1 MKLHPAS
8 RALRGKLRVP
18 GDKSISHRSIILGAL
33 AKGTTEVSGF
43 LYGAD
48 CLATVDCFGKLGV
61 RVEEARRKTDGRTV
75 LHVEGRGIFA
85 LDRPQTVLDAK
96 NSGTTARLLTG
107 VLAAQAFES
116 TITGDASLV
125 RRPMKRVTEPLGT
138 MGARIESVN
147 GDDCL
152 PLRIQGTRLN
162 ATDYRMR
169 VASAQVKSAILLAAL
184 YAEAPTILHE
194 TVPSRDHTERMLAA
208 FGAALAVE
216 EEKKVSPVAHRIT
229 LTPGKLLRAQ
239 KIHIPA
245 DISSAAFLMA
255 AALLVPESEV
265 LLKEVGIN
273 PTRAGL
279 LHVLEALG
287 ADVELTQVHDAMEPY
302 ADILVKH
309 SLLVCPEGR
318 LEIEGEI
325 IPTLID
331 ELPVIAVLAAFAEGE
346 TVIRDAAELRVKES
360 DRIALLV
367 QNLRAM
373 GADAEETP
381 DGMIIR
387 GGRTLHGANIKTH
400 GDHRIAMGFAVAA
413 LAAEGDTVLDD
424 DACIAVSYPDFFKD
438 LALLS

>member
-18 GDKSISHRSIILGAL
+18 GDKSVSHRSIIFGAL
-33 AKGTTEVSGF
+33 AKGVTEVSGF

-48 CLATVDCFGKLGV
+48 CLATIGCMEKLGV
-61 RVEEARRKTDGRTV
+61 RVEEAVRKTDGRQV
-75 LHVEGRGIFA
+75 LHVHGKGVFSLE
-85 LDRPQTVLDAK
+85 RPSSALDAK

-107 VLAAQAFES
+107 ILAAQAFES
-116 TITGDASLV
+116 RITGDASLS
-125 RRPMKRVTEPLGT
+125 RRPMKRIMEPLAK
-138 MGARIESVN
+138 MGARIESD
-147 GDDCL
+147 GEGDCL
-152 PLRIQGTRLN
+152 PLRIYGTRLT
-162 ATDYRMR
+162 ATDYRMP

-184 YAEAPTILHE
+184 YADAPTVIHE
-194 TVPSRDHTERMLAA
+194 PLPSRDHSERMLAS
-208 FGAALAVE
+208 FGADLRIT
-216 EEKKVSPVAHRIT
+216 EEKEISPVARRIT
-229 LTPGKLLRAQ
+229 LTPGNLLRAQ

-273 PTRAGL
+273 PTRAGI
-279 LHVLEALG
+279 LHVLEAWG
-287 ADVELTQVHDAMEPY
+287 ADVELTEVHDAAEPY
-302 ADILVKH
+302 ADIRVKH
-309 SLLVCPEGR
+309 SRLVCPDGR

-325 IPTLID
+325 IPALID
-331 ELPVIAVLAAFAEGE
+331 ELPVIAILAAFAEGE
-346 TVIRDAAELRVKES
+346 TVIRDASELRVKES

-373 GADAEETP
+373 GAEAEETP